1 MKLIAKITFLL
12 LLVTSL
18 TSNAAA
24 LTIHNS
30 TLNTTSVAAN
40 DQGGKG
46 GGGDQGGRGG
56 GGGRDGGGSRD
67 YGGSRN
73 DGPRSQPRE
82 YNPPPPR
89 NDPPRNESPRY
100 RDGEKTKEPLVI
112 PRKEKKGGSE

>member
-30 TLNTTSVAAN
+30 TFNTSSVAVG
-40 DQGGKG
+40 DQKEGR

-56 GGGRDGGGSRD
+56 SGGRDGGGSRD

-82 YNPPPPR
+82 YNPPTR